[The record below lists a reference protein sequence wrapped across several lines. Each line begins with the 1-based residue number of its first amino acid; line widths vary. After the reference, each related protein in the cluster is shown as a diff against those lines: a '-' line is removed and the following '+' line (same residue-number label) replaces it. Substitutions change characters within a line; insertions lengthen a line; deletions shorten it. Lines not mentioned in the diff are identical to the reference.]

1 MTRFALTHV
10 PALLGNGAID
20 RLFEEFFQN
29 PEPYVK
35 QTTNGYP
42 LTDIYKEE
50 DGSQVIEMALAGFSK
65 EDILINTEA
74 NKITIS
80 ADGSKLKGSLTENF
94 NRRIAKRAFK
104 KSFVDYH
111 NTLDFGSSNATFENG
126 LLRIQI
132 PLREE
137 VKPRQITIK

>member
-1 MTRFALTHV
+1 MTRFAITHV

-20 RLFEEFFQN
+20 RLFENFFEN

-42 LTDIYKEE
+42 LTDIYKNE

-65 EDILINTEA
+65 KDILINTEA

-80 ADGSKLKGSLTENF
+80 SEGMKDNSFENT
-94 NRRIAKRAFK
+94 RRIAKRKFQ

-111 NTLDFGSSNATFENG
+111 NTLDFGSSNASFENG
-126 LLRIQI
+126 LLKIII
-132 PLREE
+132 PLRDE

>member
-80 ADGSKLKGSLTENF
+80 ADGSKLKGQLVENR
-94 NRRIAKRAFK
+94 RRIAKRAFK

>member
-80 ADGSKLKGSLTENF
+80 ADGSKLKGQLAENR
-94 NRRIAKRAFK
+94 RRIAKRAFK

-111 NTLDFGSSNATFENG
+111 NTLDFGNSNATFENG
-126 LLRIQI
+126 LLRILI

>member
-65 EDILINTEA
+65 EDIIINTEA

-80 ADGSKLKGSLTENF
+80 ADGSKLKGQLAENR
-94 NRRIAKRAFK
+94 RRIAKRAFK

>member
-35 QTTNGYP
+35 QTTTGYP

-80 ADGSKLKGSLTENF
+80 ADGSKLKGQLVENR
-94 NRRIAKRAFK
+94 RRIAKRAFK

-132 PLREE
+132 PPREE

>member
-10 PALLGNGAID
+10 PALLGNTTFD

-29 PEPYVK
+29 PAPYVK
-35 QTTNGYP
+35 QTTDGYP
-42 LTDIYKEE
+42 LTDIYKNE

-65 EDILINTEA
+65 EDILIDTEA
-74 NKITIS
+74 NKITVS
-80 ADGSKLKGSLTENF
+80 AEGSKIKGDLAEKV
-94 NRRIAKRAFK
+94 RRIAKRSFK

-111 NTLDFGSSNATFENG
+111 NTLDFGNSDASFENG
-126 LLRIQI
+126 LLKIVI

>member
-80 ADGSKLKGSLTENF
+80 AEGSKLKGQLVENR
-94 NRRIAKRAFK
+94 RRIAKRAFK

>member
-10 PALLGNGAID
+10 PALLGNSAID

-80 ADGSKLKGSLTENF
+80 ADGSKLKGQLVENR
-94 NRRIAKRAFK
+94 RRIAKRAFK

>member
-80 ADGSKLKGSLTENF
+80 ADGSKLKGQLVENR
-94 NRRIAKRAFK
+94 RRIAKRAFK

-111 NTLDFGSSNATFENG
+111 NTLDFGNSNATFENG

>member
-10 PALLGNGAID
+10 PALLGNSAID

-80 ADGSKLKGSLTENF
+80 ADGSKLKGQLAENR
-94 NRRIAKRAFK
+94 RRIAKRAFK

-111 NTLDFGSSNATFENG
+111 NTLDFGNSNATFENG
-126 LLRIQI
+126 LLRIVI

>member
-20 RLFEEFFQN
+20 RLFEEFFQT

-65 EDILINTEA
+65 EDILINTEV

-80 ADGSKLKGSLTENF
+80 AEGVKLKGQLVENR
-94 NRRIAKRAFK
+94 RRIAKRAFK

-137 VKPRQITIK
+137 VKPRQISIK

>member
-80 ADGSKLKGSLTENF
+80 ADGSKLKGQLAENR
-94 NRRIAKRAFK
+94 RRIAKRAFK

-126 LLRIQI
+126 LLRILI

-137 VKPRQITIK
+137 VKPRQINIK

>member
-80 ADGSKLKGSLTENF
+80 ADGSKLKGQLAENR
-94 NRRIAKRAFK
+94 RRIAKRAFK

-111 NTLDFGSSNATFENG
+111 NTLDFANSNATFENG

-132 PLREE
+132 PLRDE

>member
-80 ADGSKLKGSLTENF
+80 ADGSKLKGQLAENR
-94 NRRIAKRAFK
+94 RRIAKRAFK

-137 VKPRQITIK
+137 VKPRQITIE

>member
-10 PALLGNGAID
+10 PALLGNSAID

-80 ADGSKLKGSLTENF
+80 ADGSKLKGQLAENR
-94 NRRIAKRAFK
+94 RRIAKRAFK

-111 NTLDFGSSNATFENG
+111 NTLDFGNSNATFENG
-126 LLRIQI
+126 LLRIVI
-132 PLREE
+132 PLRDE
-137 VKPRQITIK
+137 VKPRQITIN

>member
-80 ADGSKLKGSLTENF
+80 SKGSGDQRLENT
-94 NRRIAKRAFK
+94 RRIAKRRFK
-104 KSFVDYH
+104 KDFVDYH

-126 LLRIQI
+126 LLRILI

>member
-80 ADGSKLKGSLTENF
+80 ADGSKLKGQLAENR
-94 NRRIAKRAFK
+94 RRIAKRAFK

-132 PLREE
+132 PLRVE
-137 VKPRQITIK
+137 VKPRQIAIK

>member
-10 PALLGNGAID
+10 PALLGNSAID

-80 ADGSKLKGSLTENF
+80 ADGSKLKGQLAENR
-94 NRRIAKRAFK
+94 RRIAKRAFK

>member
-42 LTDIYKEE
+42 ITDIYKEE

-80 ADGSKLKGSLTENF
+80 AEGSKLKGQLVENR
-94 NRRIAKRAFK
+94 RRIAKRAFK

-126 LLRIQI
+126 LLRIKI

-137 VKPRQITIK
+137 VKPRQISIK

>member
-80 ADGSKLKGSLTENF
+80 ADSSKMKGQLAENR
-94 NRRIAKRAFK
+94 RRIAKRAFK

-111 NTLDFGSSNATFENG
+111 NTLDFCSSNATFENG
-126 LLRIQI
+126 LLRIKI
-132 PLREE
+132 PLRDE
-137 VKPRQITIK
+137 VKPRQIAIN

>member
-80 ADGSKLKGSLTENF
+80 AEGSKLKGQLAENR
-94 NRRIAKRAFK
+94 RRIAKRAFK

-137 VKPRQITIK
+137 VKPRQISIK

>member
-80 ADGSKLKGSLTENF
+80 ADGSKLKGQLAENR
-94 NRRIAKRAFK
+94 RRIAKRAFK

>member
-1 MTRFALTHV
+1 MTRFAITHV
-10 PALLGNGAID
+10 PALLGNGAIE

-29 PEPYVK
+29 PEPYVR

-42 LTDIYKEE
+42 LTDIYKNE

-65 EDILINTEA
+65 EDIQINTEA
-74 NKITIS
+74 NKIIIS
-80 ADGSKLKGSLTENF
+80 SGGSEVHRLENT
-94 NRRIAKRAFK
+94 RRIAKRKFQ

-111 NTLDFGSSNATFENG
+111 NTLDFGNADATFENG
-126 LLRIQI
+126 LLKIVI

>member
-80 ADGSKLKGSLTENF
+80 ADGSKLKGQLAENR
-94 NRRIAKRAFK
+94 RRIAKRAFK

-111 NTLDFGSSNATFENG
+111 NTLDFGNSNATFENG

-132 PLREE
+132 PLRDE
-137 VKPRQITIK
+137 VKPRQIAIK

>member
-35 QTTNGYP
+35 QTTTGYP

-80 ADGSKLKGSLTENF
+80 AEGSKLKGQLVENR
-94 NRRIAKRAFK
+94 RRIAKRAFK

>member
-80 ADGSKLKGSLTENF
+80 ADGSKLKGQLAESR
-94 NRRIAKRAFK
+94 RRIAKRAFK

-111 NTLDFGSSNATFENG
+111 NTLDFANSNATFENG

-132 PLREE
+132 PLRDE
-137 VKPRQITIK
+137 VKPRQIAIK

>member
-65 EDILINTEA
+65 EDILVNTEA

-80 ADGSKLKGSLTENF
+80 ADGSKLKGQLAENR
-94 NRRIAKRAFK
+94 RRIAKRAFK

>member
-1 MTRFALTHV
+1 MFPYTESMVKNFLENSIGFDS
-10 PALLGNGAID
+10 LLYSIKEQTN
-20 RLFEEFFQN
+20 QY
-29 PEPYVK
+29 PPY
-35 QTTNGYP
+35 
-42 LTDIYKEE
+42 DIIKLDDLSYEIKL
-50 DGSQVIEMALAGFSK
+50 ALAGFSK

-80 ADGSKLKGSLTENF
+80 ADGSKLKGSLTENI

-126 LLRIQI
+126 LLKIQI

>member
-42 LTDIYKEE
+42 ITDIYKEE

-80 ADGSKLKGSLTENF
+80 AEGSKLKGQLVENR
-94 NRRIAKRAFK
+94 RRIAKRAFK

>member
-80 ADGSKLKGSLTENF
+80 ADGSRLKGQLAENR
-94 NRRIAKRAFK
+94 RRIAKRAFK

-126 LLRIQI
+126 LLRIKI

-137 VKPRQITIK
+137 VKPRQINIK

>member
-1 MTRFALTHV
+1 MTRFAITHV
-10 PALLGNGAID
+10 PALLGNGAFD
-20 RLFEEFFQN
+20 RIFDEFFRD

-42 LTDIYKEE
+42 LTDIYKNE

-65 EDILINTEA
+65 EDIQIHTEA

-80 ADGSKLKGSLTENF
+80 ADGSKLKGTLAENR
-94 NRRIAKRAFK
+94 RRIAKRAFK

-111 NTLDFGSSNATFENG
+111 NTLDFANSDASFENG
-126 LLRIQI
+126 LLKITI
-132 PLREE
+132 PLRDE

>member
-35 QTTNGYP
+35 QTTDGYP

-80 ADGSKLKGSLTENF
+80 ADGSKLKGQLAENR
-94 NRRIAKRAFK
+94 RRIAKRAFK

-132 PLREE
+132 PLRDE

>member
-35 QTTNGYP
+35 QTTTGYP

-80 ADGSKLKGSLTENF
+80 ADGSKIKGQLAENR
-94 NRRIAKRAFK
+94 RRIAKRAFK

>member
-42 LTDIYKEE
+42 LTDIYKTE

-80 ADGSKLKGSLTENF
+80 ADGSKLKGQLVENR
-94 NRRIAKRAFK
+94 RRIAKRAFQ

-111 NTLDFGSSNATFENG
+111 NTLDFGDSNATFENG

-132 PLREE
+132 PLRDE

>member
-80 ADGSKLKGSLTENF
+80 ADGSKLKGQLAENR
-94 NRRIAKRAFK
+94 RRIAKRAFK

-111 NTLDFGSSNATFENG
+111 NTLDFGSSNATFKNG
-126 LLRIQI
+126 LLRILI

>member
-80 ADGSKLKGSLTENF
+80 ADGSKLKGQLAENR
-94 NRRIAKRAFK
+94 RRIAKRAFK

-111 NTLDFGSSNATFENG
+111 NTLDFGNSNATFENG

-132 PLREE
+132 PLRDE

>member
-1 MTRFALTHV
+1 MTRFAITHV
-10 PALLGNGAID
+10 PALLGNGAFD
-20 RLFEEFFQN
+20 RIFDEFFRD

-42 LTDIYKEE
+42 LTDIYKNE

-65 EDILINTEA
+65 EDIQIHTEA

-80 ADGSKLKGSLTENF
+80 TDGSKLKGTLVENR
-94 NRRIAKRAFK
+94 RRIAKRAFK

-111 NTLDFGSSNATFENG
+111 NTLDFANSGASFENG
-126 LLRIQI
+126 LLKITI
-132 PLREE
+132 PLRDE

>member
-35 QTTNGYP
+35 QTTTGYP

-50 DGSQVIEMALAGFSK
+50 DGCQVIEMALAGFSK

-80 ADGSKLKGSLTENF
+80 SKGSGDQRLENT
-94 NRRIAKRAFK
+94 RKIAKRRFK
-104 KSFVDYH
+104 KDFVDYH
-111 NTLDFGSSNATFENG
+111 NTLDFGNSNATFENG

>member
-80 ADGSKLKGSLTENF
+80 ADGSKLKGQLAENR
-94 NRRIAKRAFK
+94 RRIAKRAFK
-104 KSFVDYH
+104 KSFIDYH
-111 NTLDFGSSNATFENG
+111 NTLDFGNSNATFENG
-126 LLRIQI
+126 LLRIHI

>member
-35 QTTNGYP
+35 QTTNGYQ
-42 LTDIYKEE
+42 LTDIYKED

-80 ADGSKLKGSLTENF
+80 AEGSKLKGQLAENR
-94 NRRIAKRAFK
+94 RRIAKRAFK